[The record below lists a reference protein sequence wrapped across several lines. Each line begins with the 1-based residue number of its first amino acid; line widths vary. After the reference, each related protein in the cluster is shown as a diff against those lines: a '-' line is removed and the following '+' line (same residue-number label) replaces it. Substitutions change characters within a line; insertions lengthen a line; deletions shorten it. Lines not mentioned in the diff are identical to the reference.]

1 MGSRII
7 IYTFLALIAH
17 LSCMTCYGQESIS
30 LEDEIQKVMADYQAI
45 GASVV
50 VVKDNE
56 ICYHHTF
63 GYNPDYNDP
72 TLRNPI
78 PDDGIFWI
86 ASVSKTFISTAIMQ
100 LVEKKKLKLDD
111 DVNRYLNFT
120 VKNPHYAD
128 VPVTIR
134 MLLCHRSSI
143 NDKYYGWNLDMMQSE
158 NEKEYVESFN
168 NYKPGTKFAYCNL
181 NYSLLGAIIE
191 NVTGMRFDQYIDQ
204 YICMPL
210 GLTGSFNLTMIDSA
224 KLVRTLSFNKVKK
237 KYMQSKLIYDYQ
249 YVKNKLADY
258 RLGYSTAC
266 LSPAGGM
273 KLSAMDLAKWMMVHI
288 NYGQLNDTII
298 VSKKSELA
306 MWTPQGTDSNY
317 GFAFSRYDKIVKG
330 ENFIGMT
337 GGAHGINSVMFFNP
351 EKKYGFVVITNGYVP
366 TKKKGHLPSPARE
379 LVRPLY
385 KHFIKQ

>member
-63 GYNPDYNDP
+63 GYNPDYNDL

-100 LVEKKKLKLDD
+100 LVEKKKLNLDD
-111 DVNRYLNFT
+111 DVNKYLLFRVRNPNYPSVPIT
-120 VKNPHYAD
+120 V
-128 VPVTIR
+128 R
-134 MLLCHRSSI
+134 MLVCHRSTI
-143 NDKYYGWNLDMMQSE
+143 NDRQYGWNLDQI
-158 NEKEYVESFN
+158 NPKKNAKWQKCYN
-168 NYKPGTKFAYCNL
+168 NDKPGEKFSYCNL
-181 NYSLLGAIIE
+181 NYSLLGVIIE
-191 NVTGMRFDQYIDQ
+191 NVTQMRFDEYIDKN
-204 YICMPL
+204 ICEPL
-210 GLTGSFNLTMIDSA
+210 GLQASYNLTKIDSTR
-224 KLVRTLSFNKVKK
+224 LVRSLMYDKLKK
-237 KYMQSKLIYDYQ
+237 QFKPSKSVYNYQ
-249 YVKNKLADY
+249 YVRDVLSNYHIGESAA
-258 RLGYSTAC
+258 RI
-266 LSPAGGM
+266 SPAGGL
-273 KLSAMDLAKWMMVHI
+273 KITAADLAKWMMVHI
-288 NYGQLNDTII
+288 NYGQLNGTII

-337 GGAHGINSVMFFNP
+337 GGSHGINSVMFFNP